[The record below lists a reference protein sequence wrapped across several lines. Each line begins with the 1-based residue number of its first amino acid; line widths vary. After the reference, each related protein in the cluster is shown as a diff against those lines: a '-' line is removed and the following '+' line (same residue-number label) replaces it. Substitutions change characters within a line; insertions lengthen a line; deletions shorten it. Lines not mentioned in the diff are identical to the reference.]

1 MMKYKNQIWNDLKV
15 CVRYACFHT
24 TGATEYHAIIELEEE
39 AGNTEMQYGWL
50 EKAVQRLTKLPELHG
65 AVLVWKRFF
74 ASDTANQKKYLQAS
88 AGEAVSIV
96 QQPPLNR
103 SKAAAWLYLVEGAQT
118 VKQPDDTVDTVVLQ
132 RPGYEHL
139 YHTQLHDRSEN
150 AAGQTRHILEQYAK
164 RLAVKNACI
173 EKNCIRT
180 WLFVQDVDVQ
190 YAGMVTARKDFFH
203 QHELTEKTHYIAS
216 TGIEGRY
223 IYPETLV
230 SMDAYAI
237 VGIQQSQIRY
247 LRALSHLSPT
257 CIYGVTFERGTAIDY
272 GDRRHIYISGTASI
286 DHHGAILHPEDV
298 EKQTERVFEN
308 IQALLSEATATMQ
321 DVCHLIVYLR
331 DSADYATVQ
340 QYIDS
345 RYPDIPRVMVWAPV
359 CRQGWLIE
367 IECMAICPIHT
378 SYPVF

>member
-1 MMKYKNQIWNDLKV
+1 MEYKNQIWNDLNV
-15 CVRYACFHT
+15 SVRYACFRA
-24 TGATEYHAIIELEEE
+24 TGTTEYHAVIELDEE
-39 AGNTEMQYGWL
+39 AGNTEMQYGLL

-74 ASDTANQKKYLQAS
+74 AGDTANQKKYLQAS
-88 AGEAVSIV
+88 GGEAVSIV

-103 SKAAAWLYLVEGAQT
+103 SKAALWLYFVEDAQT
-118 VKQPDDTVDTVVLQ
+118 VKQSDSHVALQ
-132 RPGYEHL
+132 RDGYEHL
-139 YHTQLHDRSEN
+139 FHTQLHERSDN
-150 AAGQTRHILEQYAK
+150 AAGQTRHILEQYAEF
-164 RLAVKNACI
+164 LAEKNCSI

-190 YAGMVTARKDFFH
+190 YAGMVTARKDFFNR
-203 QHELTEKTHYIAS
+203 QELTEKTHYIAS

-257 CIYGVTFERGTAIDY
+257 YVYGVTFERGTAVDY

-286 DHHGAILHPEDV
+286 DRNGDIIYPADV
-298 EKQTERVFEN
+298 EKQTDRVFEN
-308 IQALLSEATATMQ
+308 IQALLSEAAATMQ
-321 DVCHLIVYLR
+321 NVCHLIVYLR
-331 DSADYATVQ
+331 DPADYAPVRR
-340 QYIDS
+340 YIDS

-359 CRQGWLIE
+359 CRQGWLVE
-367 IECMAICPIHT
+367 IECMAICPINT